1 MVVILSALIAAILV
15 SAFLSAAELSI
26 FMLSEARV
34 RALAEQG
41 PRGAVALASL
51 RARPERTLVLLRLL
65 DATADVCAG
74 VFTVYLGFQ
83 YFLDPA
89 GTTSIGDV
97 LLYTRDPDFLL
108 PLALLVA
115 AVSLVAV
122 YVGELLPLG
131 IAANHGVR
139 LSLAIAPIVLFATRI
154 LSPFLLAIAR
164 LANIRSDRRE
174 TTATITETGIRQLN
188 VLGHNEG
195 EIEEH
200 ERELI
205 DRAFRLNDTKTWE
218 IMTPRVDVFA
228 WRDSLKLADIASE
241 FGTVL
246 YSRVPVYGE
255 NIDDITGVL
264 YVRDAYQALLRGQRD
279 VQLRSLAREPLIVPG
294 SLPLTKLLRDFQNRR
309 IHMAVVVDEYGG
321 TDGVVTLEDVIE
333 ELVGEIVD
341 ETDETEELIVRVSRN
356 EIIAVGES
364 DLREIN
370 HIFNTALPQLEHRSL
385 NGFLLE
391 ELGHVPAAG
400 ERLEREGV
408 VIEVLEATDTQV
420 TRARLRRVGGSD
432 AARLPQPGAYGATDR
447 DIIADDDNTADDAT
461 ASGSRDHAV

>member
-41 PRGAVALASL
+41 PRGAVALAAL

-65 DATADVCAG
+65 DATADVSAG

-83 YFLDPA
+83 YFLDPVGA
-89 GTTSIGDV
+89 TSLGDV
-97 LLYTRDPDFLL
+97 LVYTREPDFLL

-122 YVGELLPLG
+122 YIGELLPLG
-131 IAANHGVR
+131 LAANHGVR
-139 LSLAIAPIVLFATRI
+139 LSLAIAPAVLLATRV

-174 TTATITETGIRQLN
+174 TTTTITETGIRQLN

-218 IMTPRVDVFA
+218 IMTPRVDVHA

-264 YVRDAYQALLRGQRD
+264 YVRDAYQALLSGQRD
-279 VQLRSLAREPLIVPG
+279 VVLKSLAREPLIVPG
-294 SLPLTKLLRDFQNRR
+294 SLPLMKLLRDFQNRR

-341 ETDETEELIVRVSRN
+341 ETDETEEGIVRVSRN
-356 EIIAVGES
+356 EIVAVGDS

-408 VIEVLEATDTQV
+408 MIEVLEATDTQV
-420 TRARLRRVGGSD
+420 TRARLRRVGASD
-432 AARLPQPGAYGATDR
+432 APRGALPDGEEHTGVESR
-447 DIIADDDNTADDAT
+447 SADDITSDFQ
-461 ASGSRDHAV
+461 DHAV